1 MKNIGTYG
9 TELMGCSDEYDVRM
23 IGIPSCK
30 FILCSFVFFVS
41 EYKVQTQKRADKQG
55 IEQYKKNYIFDL
67 FQSLCSLKLEVNKLS
82 CIIFRAVYSEDH
94 DQ

>member
-9 TELMGCSDEYDVRM
+9 TELMGGSDEYDVRM

-55 IEQYKKNYIFDL
+55 IEQYEKNYVFDL
-67 FQSLCSLKLEVNKLS
+67 FQIQSSLKLEINKLG
-82 CIIFRAVYSEDH
+82 CIVFRTVDSEDH
-94 DQ
+94 Y